1 MVIQDIWDIPFR
13 KLKSLKMYEKCRC
26 EYTNKS
32 EYPMNNRGLV
42 KEKPAVD
49 IVRDFQVQDNERTNF
64 SQNSEK
70 E

>member
-1 MVIQDIWDIPFR
+1 
-13 KLKSLKMYEKCRC
+13 MYEKCRC

-42 KEKPAVD
+42 REKPAVD

>member
-1 MVIQDIWDIPFR
+1 
-13 KLKSLKMYEKCRC
+13 
-26 EYTNKS
+26 
-32 EYPMNNRGLV
+32 MNNRGLV
-42 KEKPAVD
+42 REKTAVD